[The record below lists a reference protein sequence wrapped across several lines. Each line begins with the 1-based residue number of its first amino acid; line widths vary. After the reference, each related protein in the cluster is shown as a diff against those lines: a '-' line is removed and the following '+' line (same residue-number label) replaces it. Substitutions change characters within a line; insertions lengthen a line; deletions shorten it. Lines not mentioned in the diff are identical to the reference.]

1 MAAKCII
8 LCPFILLIFAS
19 IPPSFSLSNSQNIQ
33 THYPFSNPIP
43 PPLGPTFRPPP
54 APTNEPPNVPPT
66 TLIPPPQVIS
76 PTGKSSTKSAVG
88 KAIGVTAASTLVL
101 SGLLFFLLL
110 RHSKRKRERDINP
123 TTTTTNPTT
132 NAMVLSVPRADD
144 FSRFN
149 GNLKGLIV
157 DENGLDVLY
166 WRNLEEG
173 DKRTSFKNQQYRNLK
188 DEHNGEEKRF
198 ANERVRKEEP
208 LHEAP
213 LLKGRSSTSESPLWG
228 EKPSDQRMMKV
239 PTVSSNVTFKDSDN
253 HDSSVRVSNSLALP
267 LAPPSRQP
275 VLASEAVPK
284 GKMAAP
290 PPQPSM
296 LTPPLP
302 PPPRVPPLPPPP
314 GAPSR
319 QPQSILASGAVQKGK
334 MPAPPPPPSQ
344 TSSNNG
350 PAPPPPPP
358 ALKEMPGKHLSLAA
372 EGSSSNGSGQV
383 KLKPL
388 HWDKVNPDVKHSM
401 VWDKMD
407 KGSFKFDGD
416 LMEALFG
423 FVATNRKSPRGD
435 GSSITGNGDKS
446 GPPQQIFI
454 LEARKSQ
461 NIAIVLKSL
470 GITRQDLINGLL
482 EGRGLIDDTIE
493 KLVKIA
499 PTDEEISQIL
509 AFHGDPTRLA
519 DAESFLYHLLKAVPS
534 AFTRFKALLFKCNY
548 DSEYAHM
555 KESLQS
561 LESACK
567 EMKTRGLFLKLLEAV
582 LKAGNRLN
590 AGTSRGNAQAFNLT
604 ALTKLSDVKS
614 SDGKTTL
621 LQFVV
626 QEVVRAEGK
635 RFVLNKNRS
644 LSRTNNQT
652 TNAAE
657 NQNTDRFLSKDD
669 REREYMMLGL
679 PLVGGL
685 SAEFSNVKKA
695 ATLDYDL
702 LLRTSSELAKQ
713 VVETRKIVVKCGN
726 HGGFAR
732 EMTGFLDTAELEIQI
747 VKDELTSV
755 IELVK
760 KTTDYYQPGFS
771 SKDRG
776 TNTFQLFTI
785 VKDFLGMVD
794 QVCIDIARNAQKKQS
809 VSSTSSSSSPATSS
823 LSSSV
828 SVVRP
833 SSPESPRVFRFP
845 KLPANFMSQNS
856 KSSSSDSD
864 DDSEVK

>member
-1 MAAKCII
+1 MTAKCII
-8 LCPFILLIFAS
+8 LCSFILLIIS
-19 IPPSFSLSNSQNIQ
+19 HIPPTSSQSNSQNIQ
-33 THYPFSNPIP
+33 THYPFSHPTP
-43 PPLGPTFRPPP
+43 PPPQPTLRPPP
-54 APTNEPPNVPPT
+54 APTNGPPIVPPT
-66 TLIPPPQVIS
+66 TVIPPPQLPS
-76 PTGKSSTKSAVG
+76 TTGKSSTKSAVG
-88 KAIGVTAASTLVL
+88 TAIGVTAASTLVL
-101 SGLLFFLLL
+101 SGLVFFLLL
-110 RHSKRKRERDINP
+110 RHSKRKRERHTNP
-123 TTTTTNPTT
+123 ITTTTNPTS
-132 NAMVLSVPRADD
+132 NAMAPNVPRADD

-173 DKRTSFKNQQYRNLK
+173 DKRTSFKNQRYVNLKK
-188 DEHNGEEKRF
+188 DEHNGEEKRL
-198 ANERVRKEEP
+198 ANERVRKVEP
-208 LHEAP
+208 LQEAP
-213 LLKGRSSTSESPLWG
+213 LLKGRSSASESPLWG
-228 EKPSDQRMMKV
+228 EKQSDQRMKKV
-239 PTVSSNVTFKDSDN
+239 PTVSSSVTFKDSNDRVTN
-253 HDSSVRVSNSLALP
+253 SSTPPPAAPVPPPPPRHP
-267 LAPPSRQP
+267 L
-275 VLASEAVPK
+275 LASEAVPK

-296 LTPPLP
+296 LTPPP
-302 PPPRVPPLPPPP
+302 GVPPLPPPP

-319 QPQSILASGAVQKGK
+319 QSQSILASGAVPKGK

-344 TSSNNG
+344 KSSNNG

-358 ALKEMPGKHLSLAA
+358 ASKEMPGKHPSLAA

-423 FVATNRKSPRGD
+423 FVATNRKSPRGE
-435 GSSITGNGDKS
+435 GGSITANGDKS

-461 NIAIVLKSL
+461 NIAIVLRSL

-482 EGRGLIDDTIE
+482 EGRGLVDDTIE

-499 PTDEEISQIL
+499 PTDEELSQIL

-519 DAESFLYHLLKAVPS
+519 DAESFIYHLLKAVPS

-548 DSEYAHM
+548 DSEFANI
-555 KESLQS
+555 KESIQS

-635 RFVLNKNRS
+635 RFVLNKNHG
-644 LSRTNNQT
+644 LSRTNSPT
-652 TNAAE
+652 TNAAAE
-657 NQNTDRFLSKDD
+657 NQNSDKFISKDD

-679 PLVGGL
+679 PVVGGL
-685 SAEFSNVKKA
+685 SAEFSNVKRA

-702 LLRTSSELAKQ
+702 LLKTSSELEKQ

-726 HGGFAR
+726 DGGFAR
-732 EMTGFLDTAELEIQI
+732 EMTGFLDTAEIEIQI
-747 VKDELTSV
+747 VKEEQASV

-776 TNTFQLFTI
+776 ANTFQLFVI

-794 QVCIDIARNAQKKQS
+794 QVCIDIARNAQKKKS
-809 VSSTSSSSSPATSS
+809 ASSAPPPPPSSSSSSTP
-823 LSSSV
+823 
-828 SVVRP
+828 VVRP

-845 KLPANFMSQNS
+845 KLPANFMAQYS

-864 DDSEVK
+864 DDSEVKQ

>member
-1 MAAKCII
+1 MAATCII
-8 LCPFILLIFAS
+8 LCSFILLIISS
-19 IPPSFSLSNSQNIQ
+19 IPPSLSQSNSQNIQ
-33 THYPFSNPIP
+33 THYPFSKPTP
-43 PPLGPTFRPPP
+43 PPPRPPP
-54 APTNEPPNVPPT
+54 ATTNDPPNAPPT
-66 TLIPPPQVIS
+66 TLIPPAEVL
-76 PTGKSSTKSAVG
+76 PTTGRSSTKSAVG

-110 RHSKRKRERDINP
+110 RYSKRKRERDTNP
-123 TTTTTNPTT
+123 TTTTIAPTT
-132 NAMVLSVPRADD
+132 NAMMHTSPRADD

-166 WRNLEEG
+166 WRNLEGG
-173 DKRTSFKNQQYRNLK
+173 DKRTSFKNQPYRNLK
-188 DEHNGEEKRF
+188 DERNGEEKRF
-198 ANERVRKEEP
+198 ANEKVRKVEP
-208 LHEAP
+208 LPEAP

-228 EKPSDQRMMKV
+228 EKPSDQRVKKV
-239 PTVSSNVTFKDSDN
+239 PTVSSSVTFKDSED
-253 HDSSVRVSNSLALP
+253 HDSSSQVTNSSTPPRAAMVPPPP
-267 LAPPSRQP
+267 LRPPL
-275 VLASEAVPK
+275 LASEAVPK
-284 GKMAAP
+284 GKMAALVP
-290 PPQPSM
+290 PPQTSM
-296 LTPPLP
+296 QTQPLP
-302 PPPRVPPLPPPP
+302 PPPAVPPLPPPP

-319 QPQSILASGAVQKGK
+319 QPQPVLASGAVPKGK
-334 MPAPPPPPSQ
+334 MPAPPPPPPQ
-344 TSSNNG
+344 ISSSNG

-358 ALKEMPGKHLSLAA
+358 AAKETPGKRLPLAA

-423 FVATNRKSPRGD
+423 FVATNRKSPRGES
-435 GSSITGNGDKS
+435 GSIPGNGDKS
-446 GPPQQIFI
+446 GPPSQIFI

-461 NIAIVLKSL
+461 NIAIVLRSL

-482 EGRGLIDDTIE
+482 EGQGLCDDTIE

-499 PTDEEISQIL
+499 PTDEELSQIL

-534 AFTRFKALLFKCNY
+534 AFTRFNALLFKCNY
-548 DSEYAHM
+548 DSEFAHT

-567 EMKTRGLFLKLLEAV
+567 EMRTRGLFLKLLEAV

-635 RFVLNKNRS
+635 RFMLNKNRS
-644 LSRTNNQT
+644 LSRTDSQT

-679 PLVGGL
+679 PVVGGL
-685 SAEFSNVKKA
+685 SAEFSNVKRA
-695 ATLDYDL
+695 ATIDYDL
-702 LLRTSSELAKQ
+702 LLKTSSELANQ
-713 VVETRKIVVKCGN
+713 VVETRKIVAKCGN
-726 HGGFAR
+726 NGGFAR
-732 EMTGFLDTAELEIQI
+732 EMIGFLDTAELEIQI
-747 VKDELTSV
+747 VKEELTSV

-776 TNTFQLFTI
+776 ANTFQLFVI

-794 QVCIDIARNAQKKQS
+794 QVCVDIARHAQKKKS
-809 VSSTSSSSSPATSS
+809 VSPPPTTSSSNTS
-823 LSSSV
+823 V
-828 SVVRP
+828 TRP

-845 KLPANFMSQNS
+845 KLPANFMSQYS
-856 KSSSSDSD
+856 KSSSSDSGNE
-864 DDSEVK
+864 SEVT

>member
-8 LCPFILLIFAS
+8 LCSFILLIIS
-19 IPPSFSLSNSQNIQ
+19 SVPPSLSQSNSQNIQ
-33 THYPFSNPIP
+33 THYPFSNPTP
-43 PPLGPTFRPPP
+43 PPLRPAFQPPP
-54 APTNEPPNVPPT
+54 APTNDLPNVPPT
-66 TLIPPPQVIS
+66 TLIPPSQV
-76 PTGKSSTKSAVG
+76 PTTTGKSSTKSAVG
-88 KAIGVTAASTLVL
+88 KAIGATAASTLVL

-110 RHSKRKRERDINP
+110 RHSKNKRERDTTNP
-123 TTTTTNPTT
+123 TTTTTNQTA
-132 NAMVLSVPRADD
+132 NAAVPANLRGDD

-166 WRNLEEG
+166 WRNMEEG
-173 DKRTSFKNQQYRNLK
+173 DKRTTGFKKQQYRNLK

-198 ANERVRKEEP
+198 GNEGVRKEEP
-208 LHEAP
+208 LQEAP
-213 LLKGRSSTSESPLWG
+213 LLKGRSSTSENPLWG
-228 EKPSDQRMMKV
+228 DKPSDQRMKKA
-239 PTVSSNVTFKDSDN
+239 PAVSSNVTFKDSDN
-253 HDSSVRVSNSLALP
+253 HDSSVRVTDSLTSPRATVVPPPP
-267 LAPPSRQP
+267 LWQP
-275 VLASEAVPK
+275 VLASEAVQK
-284 GKMAAP
+284 GKMVAP
-290 PPQPSM
+290 PPQPSI

-302 PPPRVPPLPPPP
+302 PPPGVPPLPPPP

-319 QPQSILASGAVQKGK
+319 QPQSILVSGAVPKGK
-334 MPAPPPPPSQ
+334 MPEPPPPPPQ
-344 TSSNNG
+344 IWSNNG
-350 PAPPPPPP
+350 PAPPPPP
-358 ALKEMPGKHLSLAA
+358 AASKAMPVKRMSLAA

-423 FVATNRKSPRGD
+423 YVATNRKSPRGD
-435 GSSITGNGDKS
+435 GGPIAGTVDKS
-446 GPPQQIFI
+446 GPPPQIVI
-454 LEARKSQ
+454 LDARKSQ

-482 EGRGLIDDTIE
+482 EGQGLCDDIIE

-499 PTDEEISQIL
+499 PTDEELSQIL

-534 AFTRFKALLFKCNY
+534 AFTRFNALLFKCNY
-548 DSEYAHM
+548 DSEFAHI
-555 KESLQS
+555 KESVQY

-604 ALTKLSDVKS
+604 ALTKLADVKS

-626 QEVVRAEGK
+626 HEVVRAEGK

-644 LSRTNNQT
+644 LSRTNSQT
-652 TNAAE
+652 TNATE
-657 NQNTDRFLSKDD
+657 NQNTDTFISKDD

-679 PLVGGL
+679 PVVGGL

-702 LLRTSSELAKQ
+702 LLKTSSELSKH

-726 HGGFAR
+726 DGGFAR

-747 VKDELTSV
+747 VKEEQTSV

-776 TNTFQLFTI
+776 ANTFQLFII

-794 QVCIDIARNAQKKQS
+794 QVCIDIARNTQKKKS
-809 VSSTSSSSSPATSS
+809 VSSSPPTSSSSSSS
-823 LSSSV
+823 A
-828 SVVRP
+828 VRP

-845 KLPANFMSQNS
+845 KLPSNFMSQNS
-856 KSSSSDSD
+856 KSSSND
-864 DDSEVK
+864 